1 MEELHTALK
10 KAFATTY
17 AFLIKAE
24 NFHWNVTGVN
34 FVQYHELFGEIYDE
48 IEDEIDD
55 FAETLRAQN
64 IYVPASFTQLK
75 EMSAVEDTLEVLPS
89 KEMVRALYID
99 NVKVHE
105 ALIAAYQMS
114 EMYNKPDLC
123 AFLSE
128 RVEEHRKHGWKL
140 YSSLQE

>member
-10 KAFATTY
+10 RAFATTY

-34 FVQYHELFGEIYDE
+34 FVQYHKLFGEIYDE

-105 ALIAAYQMS
+105 ALITAYQMS